1 MASQITSLT
10 IAYSTVYWGV
20 DQRKHQN
27 SASQAFV
34 RGIHRH
40 KWPVTRK
47 VFPLD
52 DVIMYYDNWFI
63 NDRITFVIKNVFKTL
78 KNIQLPVG
86 FSIYHRSS
94 PRSFS
99 FFPCKIW
106 YHYKHAGLPLNHHQ
120 PSIDFYL
127 FIYLSIYLFIHF
139 IYFYFSFY
147 FLFIHLFIFFFTYLF
162 IYSFFFSFFFFFGG
176 RGGY

>member
-1 MASQITSLT
+1 MGAMASQITSLT

-86 FSIYHRSS
+86 FSIYHRCATAQLWWHLSNMNVI
-94 PRSFS
+94 
-99 FFPCKIW
+99 KIICR
-106 YHYKHAGLPLNHHQ
+106 YFCDIENFVYTEKSANGALVTTHQ
-120 PSIDFYL
+120 
-127 FIYLSIYLFIHF
+127 FIKSHQFINNNV
-139 IYFYFSFY
+139 
-147 FLFIHLFIFFFTYLF
+147 IF
-162 IYSFFFSFFFFFGG
+162 
-176 RGGY
+176 